1 MDANIYFY
9 CYFNFEWTRLF
20 RLLTFTLSSLL
31 FQLINL
37 YARMKHLSLWS
48 PACVWMGPLEWAYW
62 AIRSVSVYNLQLKL
76 FSLWKTHQH
85 EAIKAIASCHIPFV
99 QDGKT
104 FLETFPEEMCFVWST
119 IYSTRNLC
127 KDCDN
132 KDVLNCRHTQN
143 CTFCHHFL
151 TVKSFLNTKEDIL
164 KIVFGTTRSWVNDAR
179 IFIFGW
185 TISLNGL
192 IGIRSCFA
200 DKVTTLV

>member
-1 MDANIYFY
+1 MRRRIHFSVDANIYFY

-62 AIRSVSVYNLQLKL
+62 AIRSVSVYNLQLKF

-104 FLETFPEEMCFVWST
+104 FLETYLNFLRKC
-119 IYSTRNLC
+119 
-127 KDCDN
+127 
-132 KDVLNCRHTQN
+132 VL
-143 CTFCHHFL
+143 
-151 TVKSFLNTKEDIL
+151 
-164 KIVFGTTRSWVNDAR
+164 FGALYTLPGTYAR
-179 IFIFGW
+179 IVIIKMFW
-185 TISLNGL
+185 TADTPKTAHSVIISSPSSPFWTQKKTFWRLCL
-192 IGIRSCFA
+192 EQHE
-200 DKVTTLV
+200 VE